1 MREGEKEPGMVNL
14 NPAELRAV
22 MDRPRSI
29 RHMAVISPVDKARV
43 DILTALVS
51 NAGILSTLASN
62 NPGLL
67 GEEIAMCVESRT
79 SISLYHEIPADE
91 VLLLLDTRYRSLSLK
106 LSDTSVYEPQIRAR
120 LGTRSFC
127 LSLLLSSPELSDTH
141 SLCALKTSPPRNCFT
156 FLF

>member
-1 MREGEKEPGMVNL
+1 MVNL

-29 RHMAVISPVDKARV
+29 RHMAVISPIDKARV

-51 NAGILSTLASN
+51 NAGILSTLASS

-91 VLLLLDTRYRSLSLK
+91 VSDDAMPLDSDGRQFLINLIDTPGHADFVQEALTRCLRVSDGPLLQTYPPPEIPVHQDER
-106 LSDTSVYEPQIRAR
+106 VAPHG
-120 LGTRSFC
+120 GT
-127 LSLLLSSPELSDTH
+127 
-141 SLCALKTSPPRNCFT
+141 
-156 FLF
+156 